1 VKKIILLLFISIFLG
16 DSAFATCATPDIWC
30 RGPCP
35 SRDHLN
41 DNNAKPII
49 CSANKE
55 LDDYGFGNALVG
67 WGKNCAI
74 SAGEQS
80 PSSTS
85 CISTGNVMGQ
95 LIDTITTLG
104 IGVTMRDNFCSF
116 SPHQPQDQE
125 EGSGGWSRDS
135 RYLEGAILKR
145 SFLKLCDGVSPDKHR
160 DCMNCMFKGKGMN
173 RSGEGCDDPPAENP
187 DPLYLDLH
195 IADGTKVNGG
205 LCDGIPNLDKP
216 LLDNGAPVYKDNKQV
231 YCPLLRCNIP
241 TNNIRVKYRDGVCC
255 SILDLKN
262 NTSRGASL
270 SGIIRIKRVFEGDR
284 VCAQMKFTTGY
295 RTLACKARIPPEINM
310 PQTAC
315 FIKGLPAFR
324 PDGLQSKWV
333 FPITSKV
340 VQTMTEV
347 LDSMFKGIPGCQGG
361 ITYFQN
367 SMKSIVRALLILYV
381 IFFGFKVATSKEMV
395 GKRDLFM
402 FILKFAMVVYFSVGS
417 FGSTTDLSDNNGLL
431 FVRKGVVAVMT
442 SFSNMIIGAASPDI
456 CNFSKIQYTNGYDY
470 LKLWDSLDCK
480 ISFYLGFASPTE
492 HGLSSHNEGGI
503 FRLIWGLFSGANIFI
518 LVFLFC
524 FGLFLLSIVTYFT
537 YLYIIAMVAI
547 TIMIFFGP
555 IFIPMALFD
564 QTKGY
569 FDKWR
574 GVLLGYALQ
583 PVVAVAVIAVMIAT
597 FDMVVYSD
605 CKFDQRNL
613 QGGKPYWILKR
624 DDQSDTCRNSL
635 GRYLVTMGESSHTSS
650 VSAEGDKDN
659 KSLFKYDV
667 ATNMDGIKDGLLL
680 STFFAFLFYFFA
692 GQIGG
697 LASELGGSFS
707 FDSAAISPTG
717 LLTAAGATVKGA
729 ASAVGARF
737 QRQNREKQAKK
748 EEEEYEKKEE
758 EKRKKEEEEKKKE
771 EEEKKKEEEEKK
783 KREEEEKAA
792 AEKAAAE
799 AAAAKKAAEDAQ
811 KASGP

>member
-1 VKKIILLLFISIFLG
+1 MV
-16 DSAFATCATPDIWC
+16 
-30 RGPCP
+30 
-35 SRDHLN
+35 
-41 DNNAKPII
+41 
-49 CSANKE
+49 CSADKE
-55 LDDYGFGNALVG
+55 LEEYGFGNALVG
-67 WGKNCAI
+67 WGRNCAV

-85 CISTGNVMGQ
+85 CISTGNIMGQ

-104 IGVTMRDNFCSF
+104 IGITMRDNFCSF
-116 SPHQPQDQE
+116 SPHQPHDQE
-125 EGSGGWSRDS
+125 EGRPGGWSRDS
-135 RYLEGAILKR
+135 QYLEGAILNK
-145 SFLKLCDGVSPDKHR
+145 SFIKLCDNISPEDKYKT
-160 DCMNCMFKGKGMN
+160 CMKCILKGKWINNNGD
-173 RSGEGCDDPPAENP
+173 GCQDPTADTP
-187 DPLYLDLH
+187 DPLQLHLH
-195 IADGTKVNGG
+195 IADGKKDKGG
-205 LCDGIPNLDKP
+205 LCYGIPNLDKP
-216 LLDNGAPVYKDNKQV
+216 LLTDKGAPIYQDNKQV

-241 TNNIRVKYRDGVCC
+241 TNNIKVKYRDGVCC
-255 SILDLKN
+255 NIMDLKN
-262 NTSRGASL
+262 NTIRGASL

-310 PQTAC
+310 PETAC

-324 PDGLQSKWV
+324 PDGLQSKWL

-340 VQTMTEV
+340 VQTITEV

-361 ITYFQN
+361 VTYFQN

-402 FILKFAMVVYFSVGS
+402 FVLKFALVVYFSVGS
-417 FGSTTDLSDNNGLL
+417 FGTTTDLSDNNGLL

-442 SFSNMIIGAASPDI
+442 SFSNMIIGAASPELCD
-456 CNFSKIQYTNGYDY
+456 FSKIQYADGYDY
-470 LKLWDSLDCK
+470 LKLWDSIDCK
-480 ISFYLGFASPTE
+480 LSFYLGFASPTE
-492 HGLSSHNEGGI
+492 YGFYSRNESGI
-503 FRLIWGLFSGANIFI
+503 FKLIWALFSGANFLII
-518 LVFLFC
+518 IFLFC
-524 FGLFLLSIVTYFT
+524 LGLFLLSIVTYFT
-537 YLYIIAMVAI
+537 YLYVIAMIAI

-555 IFIPMALFD
+555 IFIPLALFD

-583 PVVAVAVIAVMIAT
+583 PVVVVAVIAVMIAT
-597 FDMVVYSD
+597 FDMVIYSD

-613 QGGKPYWILKR
+613 QGGKPYWILRK
-624 DDQSDTCRNSL
+624 DNQSDTCRNSF
-635 GRYLVTMGESSHTSS
+635 GRYLITMGESSHTSS
-650 VSAEGDKDN
+650 VPADGDN
-659 KSLFKYDV
+659 NQSLFKYDV
-667 ATNMDGIKDGLLL
+667 ATDMDGIKDGLLL

-692 GQIGG
+692 GQIGA

-717 LLTAAGATVKGA
+717 LLTAAGTTAKGA
-729 ASAVGARF
+729 LDAVGARLK
-737 QRQNREKQAKK
+737 RHNKEKQDKK
-748 EEEEYEKKEE
+748 EEAEYEKKEE

-783 KREEEEKAA
+783 RMEEEEKAA
-792 AEKAAAE
+792 AERKAAAE
-799 AAAAKKAAEDAQ
+799 KAAADKKAAEDAQ
-811 KASGP
+811 GQ